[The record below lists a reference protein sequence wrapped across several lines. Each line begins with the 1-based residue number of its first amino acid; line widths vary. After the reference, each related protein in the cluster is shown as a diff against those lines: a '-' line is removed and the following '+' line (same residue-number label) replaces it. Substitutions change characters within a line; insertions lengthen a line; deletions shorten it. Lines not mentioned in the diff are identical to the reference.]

1 MFCNLICTFKWRKIL
16 IIGIFSFLFYL
27 SFLSRGQSLLA
38 ACGAIHSGMV
48 EGTAWSVSDFVK
60 VATKSGGSFSKAAR
74 AVKWGRTL
82 AAGVAAA
89 KEQLS
94 GVPLVS
100 LAGSVLE
107 YV

>member
-1 MFCNLICTFKWRKIL
+1 MRSPAAMC
-16 IIGIFSFLFYL
+16 FYL
-27 SFLSRGQSLLA
+27 SFLSRGQSLLV

-48 EGTAWSVSDFVK
+48 EGTAWSVSDEATDFVK
-60 VATKSGGSFSKAAR
+60 EATKSGGSFSKAAK

-100 LAGSVLE
+100 LAGSMLE